1 MPSIDVV
8 TVSFLVLA
16 LVGGIAAALHLIGW
30 VPPRYRRMLG
40 ELQDEFAS
48 QVGAQVS
55 NALVAPLARLEALL
69 AGPGEDGL
77 SELPDAIGTRLHAE
91 LEAAARALESG
102 IHALPGAIGAEV
114 EGAIERVATKQRA
127 ELAADASSALRS
139 AEMSIVRSAGVDKQ
153 ARGQVDRLLGDAI
166 LGPALPILQQFAPGL
181 AAALQENP
189 QLIGVIVEH
198 PLFIKYVA
206 PRIAQVLG
214 QPASVGSTSS
224 LGWGR

>member
-55 NALVAPLARLEALL
+55 NALVAPLTRLEALL

-102 IHALPGAIGAEV
+102 IHALPGAIGGE
-114 EGAIERVATKQRA
+114 IEAALDRVASKQLAQVA
-127 ELAADASSALRS
+127 ELEKAATSSA
-139 AEMSIVRSAGVDKQ
+139 AMSMVRSVGVDKQ
-153 ARGQVDRLLGDAI
+153 ARGQVDRMLADAI

-181 AAALQENP
+181 ADALEKNP
-189 QLIGVIVEH
+189 QLVPVIIEH
-198 PLFIKYVA
+198 PLFQKYVA
-206 PRIAQVLG
+206 PRLAQVLG
-214 QPASVGSTSS
+214 QPASAGSTSS